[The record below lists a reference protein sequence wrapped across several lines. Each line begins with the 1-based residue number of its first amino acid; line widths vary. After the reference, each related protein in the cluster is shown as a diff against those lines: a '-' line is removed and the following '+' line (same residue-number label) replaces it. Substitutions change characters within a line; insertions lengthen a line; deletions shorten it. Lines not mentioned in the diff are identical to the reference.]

1 MIVSG
6 FHLNF
11 EYPVKTEP
19 EWAPQVERWYQ
30 LDAAAY
36 GVTELYYRN
45 RKKLPLPGR
54 IFLASPGASNH
65 TDRQFAQGA
74 PSPSKFVHTLPNIR
88 SAPLLQVM
96 KWSGRVFCIQKD
108 PETITS
114 ALLEAANVGGV
125 SWVVSAIIPPSGPAA
140 AYIFVLGAGN
150 LLGGRSLTM
159 AKPGTS
165 DKDWVSQI

>member
-1 MIVSG
+1 MTVSQ
-6 FHLNF
+6 FSF
-11 EYPVKTEP
+11 TYEYPAKTQP

-36 GVTELYYRN
+36 GVTELFYRN
-45 RKKLPLPGR
+45 REKLPLPAQ

-65 TDRQFAQGA
+65 TDHQFATGA

-96 KWSGRVFCIQKD
+96 QWSGRVFCIQKD
-108 PETITS
+108 PETITA
-114 ALLEAANVGGV
+114 ALQEASHVAGV
-125 SWVVSAIIPPSGPAA
+125 SWVVSAIVPLSGPATA
-140 AYIFVLGAGN
+140 HIFVLGAGN

-159 AKPGTS
+159 AMPGTH
-165 DKDWVSQI
+165 DKDWII